1 MTSKVT
7 SKRAASVAS
16 PLKATIAGTT
26 NVASAKVMKTVDKP
40 PKAKVRKPEPEP
52 AAKSDVGPS
61 VKVSIKPASKAS
73 KPEVTLASD
82 STTVLNTEST
92 TKLSTHPNIA
102 PTHKPAGSPRI
113 VLVLQGGGALG
124 AYQAGVY
131 QAMHE
136 HNMTPDWVVGT
147 SIGAINAAIIA
158 GNSRE
163 LRLARLKEF
172 WHSVSHKDLV
182 DMAKVPDA
190 ARKSSTWW
198 TTLDTVLRGVP
209 GFFKPRPINP
219 FAMGLPVEPEQA
231 SFYDTSPLGETLTKL
246 VDLDFLNCPDSIRL
260 TVSAMKVTTGE
271 LVCFDSDQCK
281 IGVEHVM
288 ASGALPPGFAP
299 VRVDGDLYWDGGL
312 YSNTP
317 LEIVLDDQD
326 DRPDKPRVDTICL
339 MVDLWSAEG
348 EEPRTLD
355 EVETRQKDVT
365 FASRSQRHI
374 ENYLLNH
381 QLRRTARALYEKL
394 PVAERSKAD
403 LKQFAG
409 LADNSTIHLVRLRYS
424 GHDWNMASK
433 DVNFSRGSVEWRWE
447 QGYQDALKA
456 IEGAK
461 IEMYGKTD
469 AGLVIH
475 DLIEVPA

>member
-7 SKRAASVAS
+7 SKRAATVAS
-16 PLKATIAGTT
+16 PLKVKTPAARKATSAKATDKPHVVKARIEDGISPNFKASTKRSNKASVKPDIEATIPPRAKT
-26 NVASAKVMKTVDKP
+26 SA
-40 PKAKVRKPEPEP
+40 
-52 AAKSDVGPS
+52 
-61 VKVSIKPASKAS
+61 
-73 KPEVTLASD
+73 
-82 STTVLNTEST
+82 
-92 TKLSTHPNIA
+92 
-102 PTHKPAGSPRI
+102 SPRI

-163 LRLARLKEF
+163 LRLSRLKEF
-172 WHSVSHKDLV
+172 WDSVSHKDLV
-182 DMAKVPDA
+182 DMTQVPDA

-209 GFFKPRPINP
+209 GFFKPRHINP
-219 FAMGLPVEPEQA
+219 FALGLPVEPEQA
-231 SFYDTSPLGETLTKL
+231 SFYDTGPLSETLARL

-260 TVSAMKVTTGE
+260 TVSAMKVTSGE
-271 LVCFDSDQCK
+271 LVCFDSDQRK
-281 IGVEHVM
+281 IGIEHVM

-326 DRPDKPRVDTICL
+326 DRSDKPRVDTICL

-348 EEPRTLD
+348 EEPRTLN

-394 PVAERSKAD
+394 PAEERSKAD

-409 LADNSTIHLVRLRYS
+409 LADTSTIHLVRLRYS

-433 DVNFSRGSVEWRWE
+433 DVNFSRGSVQWRWE
-447 QGYQDALKA
+447 QGYQDALTA
-456 IEGAK
+456 IQSVTAD
-461 IEMYGKTD
+461 MFGKTD

>member
-7 SKRAASVAS
+7 RKRAATIEAPFS
-16 PLKATIAGTT
+16 ATNA
-26 NVASAKVMKTVDKP
+26 ASAPPIKVATP
-40 PKAKVRKPEPEP
+40 SEAKVTEDP
-52 AAKSDVGPS
+52 AVFK
-61 VKVSIKPASKAS
+61 
-73 KPEVTLASD
+73 
-82 STTVLNTEST
+82 
-92 TKLSTHPNIA
+92 
-102 PTHKPAGSPRI
+102 PRI

-158 GNSRE
+158 GNSRD
-163 LRLARLKEF
+163 LRLSRLKEF
-172 WHSVSHKDLV
+172 WDSVSHNDLV

-190 ARKSSTWW
+190 VRKSSTWW
-198 TTLDTVLRGVP
+198 TTVDTVLRGVP
-209 GFFKPRPINP
+209 GFFKPRPLNP
-219 FAMGLPVEPEQA
+219 FALGLPVEPERA
-231 SFYDTSPLGETLTKL
+231 SFYDTSPLSDTLTRL
-246 VDLDFLNCPDSIRL
+246 LDLDFLNCPDSIRL
-260 TVSAMKVTTGE
+260 TVSAMKVTSGE
-271 LVCFDSDQCK
+271 LVCFDSEQRK

-326 DRPDKPRVDTICL
+326 DRPDKPRVDTICV

-348 EEPRTLD
+348 DEPRTLD

-374 ENYLLNH
+374 DNYLLNH
-381 QLRRTARALYEKL
+381 QLRRTARALYDKL
-394 PVAERSKAD
+394 PVEERSKAD
-403 LKQFAG
+403 MKQFAG
-409 LADNSTIHLVRLRYS
+409 LADTSTIHLVRLRYS

-433 DVNFSRGSVEWRWE
+433 DVNFSRGSVTWRWD

-456 IEGAK
+456 IKNANLELFGQS
-461 IEMYGKTD
+461 D

-475 DLIEVPA
+475 DLIEIPA